1 MNKDYA
7 KFMRALYGTQD
18 NRDGE
23 QYQKLMAHE
32 KDVLATVNRVANQ
45 ARRDRTR
52 DAQFVHMSL
61 QAVVRRFSHAMTT
74 LVQDLARARNT
85 RQLMRALKHKDRT
98 MYLGLLLVIVALF
111 LLLLQA

>member
-1 MNKDYA
+1 
-7 KFMRALYGTQD
+7 MRDLYGTKD

-23 QYQKLMAHE
+23 QYQALMAHE
-32 KDVLATVNRVANQ
+32 KNVLATVNRVANQ
-45 ARRDRTR
+45 ERRDRTR
-52 DAQFVHMSL
+52 DQQFVHMSL
-61 QAVVRRFSHAMTT
+61 HAIVTRFSHAMTT
-74 LVQDLARARNT
+74 LVQDLARVRST